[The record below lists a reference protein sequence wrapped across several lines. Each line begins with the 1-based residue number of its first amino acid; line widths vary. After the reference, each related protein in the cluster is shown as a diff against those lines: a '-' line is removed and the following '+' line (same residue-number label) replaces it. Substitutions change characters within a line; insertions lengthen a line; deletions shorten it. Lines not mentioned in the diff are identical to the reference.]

1 MRERGEDF
9 FDFAIG
15 PRFCS
20 NNETETKL
28 FPLPPLS
35 EEGRD
40 ASYSYSSSAVQNI
53 GVKEREKKKKR
64 QEEVFRYDGVC
75 RKLRPLLLAPEKRPR
90 RISLCVAECFR
101 FASRY
106 SSVSKGRVTQ
116 PPPPP

>member
-1 MRERGEDF
+1 MRVSVRERGEDF

-40 ASYSYSSSAVQNI
+40 ASYSYSSFSSAKYRGQRK
-53 GVKEREKKKKR
+53 G
-64 QEEVFRYDGVC
+64 EEEEETGGG
-75 RKLRPLLLAPEKRPR
+75 L
-90 RISLCVAECFR
+90 SL
-101 FASRY
+101 
-106 SSVSKGRVTQ
+106 
-116 PPPPP
+116 